1 MFAAFSLVYPAIYRR
16 RQKKEK
22 KWVVVIDASHGGRSE
37 RWAKEQ
43 EKDLT
48 LAIALKTGKYI
59 EDNLPGVT
67 VIYTR
72 KNDTFVEL
80 YRRAEIANKA
90 KADLFIQF
98 ISAAV

>member
-1 MFAAFSLVYPAIYRR
+1 MGGGYRCQPW
-16 RQKKEK
+16 RQIGT
-22 KWVVVIDASHGGRSE
+22 VGRKS
-37 RWAKEQ
+37 R